1 MMLTNHNHQQP
12 TMNKFISN
20 SSALVQAT
28 VSSLLVTTEG
38 SAANTGLGGGGG
50 DGISIA
56 AAAESDDDVTD
67 VAPLDP
73 IEVMRAE
80 CMERLNRST
89 FEYEP
94 GKLVIKL
101 Y

>member
-1 MMLTNHNHQQP
+1 MMLTNHNHQQAN
-12 TMNKFISN
+12 MNKFISN
-20 SSALVQAT
+20 SSALIQAT

-38 SAANTGLGGGGG
+38 SAANTGLGGG

-73 IEVMRAE
+73 IEVTRAE

-94 GKLVIKL
+94 GKLVI
-101 Y
+101 